1 MKQENNISEGNL
13 VDVPP
18 EKMQQTMCAVT
29 IDGQFM
35 SSDDF
40 VAVLSKSN
48 GSATLLF
55 QTDALTLGIAISLIT
70 KAFKKSLA
78 QCPEEEQ
85 QNIKDILFSKDEQ
98 EDSDE

>member
-1 MKQENNISEGNL
+1 MKQENDIPDNKP

-18 EKMQQTMCAVT
+18 EKMQQTMCAV
-29 IDGQFM
+29 ISDGHFM
-35 SSDDF
+35 ASDDF

-48 GSATLLF
+48 GDATLIF
-55 QTDALTLGIAISLIT
+55 QTDALTLGIAIKLIT
-70 KAFKKSLA
+70 KAFEELFA

-85 QNIKDILFSKDEQ
+85 QNIKDILFGKDEQ